1 MKRQTRNEWTDKQ
14 TGQADTNK
22 EIQRQTQRG
31 TDREM
36 DVKKDKEEKQTDLS
50 ICRGVGDLS
59 VSATSHVR
67 PFTHIAISSSDVA
80 RIPRSKVN

>member
-1 MKRQTRNEWTDKQ
+1 MDRQTDK
-14 TGQADTNK
+14 TGRHKQRE
-22 EIQRQTQRG
+22 EIQRQTQRE